1 MEIPQ
6 GQAWNERLRA
16 EARIYGCIKP
26 APHGRSRAGR
36 KEVLE
41 VAGVNQQSGNAF
53 DFSQD
58 ALDFRARLWKK
69 LKTQMTMTSVQE
81 LEDEDLEWI
90 NAAGMAVRAEDE
102 DAGF

>member
-1 MEIPQ
+1 MKGLGRMCVYMIVSSRRP
-6 GQAWNERLRA
+6 G
-16 EARIYGCIKP
+16 
-26 APHGRSRAGR
+26 GRSRAGR

-41 VAGVNQQSGNAF
+41 VAGVNQQCGNAF

-58 ALDFRARLWKK
+58 ALDFRTRLWKK

-90 NAAGMAVRAEDE
+90 NAAGMTVRPEGE
-102 DAGF
+102 DAGL